1 MTPKETR
8 IYLESI
14 SKAKHLNADQRM
26 LCNMFV
32 SCVEY
37 MESGGNRS
45 GLDDLL
51 ETYKVTMPPDFI
63 KAEKQTTEVDQ
74 LRKERDE
81 ARRMFCKTL
90 CKFIGDTPG
99 LAETFAN
106 DQGWD
111 CYKEAK

>member
-32 SCVEY
+32 GCVEY

-63 KAEKQTTEVDQ
+63 KAEKQTTEIDQ

-81 ARRMFCKTL
+81 ARREVCEFEADGSDCAREL
-90 CKFIGDTPG
+90 SLIR
-99 LAETFAN
+99 
-106 DQGWD
+106 GWD
-111 CYKEAK
+111 CFKDFK